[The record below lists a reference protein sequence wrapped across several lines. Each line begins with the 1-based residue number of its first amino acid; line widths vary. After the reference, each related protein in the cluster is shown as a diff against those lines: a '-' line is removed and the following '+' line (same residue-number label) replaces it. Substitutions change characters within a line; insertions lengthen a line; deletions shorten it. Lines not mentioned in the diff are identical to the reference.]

1 MTALDP
7 SQDQAYR
14 YRAVT
19 REGRTV
25 SDIVHARDEPA
36 AVRRLAADGFVV
48 TQLTRVEPVRG
59 GAGGSDRALRS
70 GERVLIMRQL
80 ALMLEAGVT
89 LLEALETVTI
99 GVVAR
104 QGRAQLLA
112 VIAALKQGEPF
123 GRSLREHAPGFP
135 FYVYAMADVGEAS
148 GRVAEVLRAAA
159 EQMAYEDR
167 LRREF
172 VNALTYP
179 AFLACAGVAAVGF
192 IFVEIVPRFSVM
204 IGANA
209 SHMPAMSRAVL
220 GIGNYVN
227 GHLVG
232 VGVVLAALIG
242 VVLFTANNAA
252 ARRWFY
258 QVGHAVP
265 VIGGLLKAREI
276 ATWARL
282 TSFALTNGVALL
294 TAAVLSRQAAPPG
307 GFRTGLEAF
316 EADLKA
322 GVAVD
327 VSLGR
332 NTALTPMD
340 LSLLRA
346 GEKSGALAPMFGF
359 LADSYDDQLKDAM
372 KRMTALMEPLA
383 IGAISIIVGV
393 VALSLVM
400 ALASVYD
407 TVY

>member
-1 MTALDP
+1 VALLDP
-7 SQDQAYR
+7 SQGQAYR

-25 SDIVHARDEPA
+25 SDIVHARDESS

-48 TQLTRVEPVRG
+48 TRLTRIEAVQA
-59 GAGGSDRALRS
+59 GAGGVDRGLRG

-89 LLEALETVTI
+89 LLEALETVTVGI
-99 GVVAR
+99 VAR
-104 QGRAQLLA
+104 RGRAQLLA

-123 GRSLREHAPGFP
+123 GRSLRQHAPGFP

-179 AFLACAGVAAVGF
+179 AFLACAGIAAVGF

-209 SHMPAMSRAVL
+209 GHMPAMSQAVL

-227 GHLVG
+227 SHLVG
-232 VGVVLAALIG
+232 VGVVLAALVG
-242 VVLFTANNAA
+242 LVLFTVNNVA
-252 ARRWFY
+252 ARAWFY
-258 QVGHAVP
+258 QAGHHVP
-265 VIGGLLKAREI
+265 IVGGLLKAREI

-282 TSFALTNGVALL
+282 TSFALANGVALL

-307 GFRTGLEAF
+307 AFRSGLEAF
-316 EADLKA
+316 EAELKA

-327 VSLGR
+327 VALGR
-332 NTALTPMD
+332 NTGLTAMD

-372 KRMTALMEPLA
+372 KRMTALIEPLA
-383 IGAISIIVGV
+383 IGGISIVVGV